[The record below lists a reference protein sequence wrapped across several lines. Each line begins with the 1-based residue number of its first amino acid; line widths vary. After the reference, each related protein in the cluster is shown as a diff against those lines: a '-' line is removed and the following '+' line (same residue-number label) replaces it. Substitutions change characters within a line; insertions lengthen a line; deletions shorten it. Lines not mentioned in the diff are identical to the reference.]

1 MQTKTQEEYSLKKS
15 INLLSA
21 NATIKKKV
29 GYILKRFFIFFG
41 GIFSLWTVS
50 IFYWIISWNSVFTWI
65 SLLLSMTIYTLWF
78 LTMVFMIL
86 YLSKVEQVR
95 NGKLQE
101 LKTLLST
108 LVNIEHKVATEKEEF
123 LYISNYDKNSSG
135 IDPKILERIKT
146 TIEELSKNIS
156 EISSKVISIHPS
168 NFKKWFHFSLSRELI
183 PYSTDKIS
191 EEELL
196 SSYVEY
202 IKEKE
207 QERLKDTIISFKGQ
221 LDSWM
226 KVHKEEL
233 EKYEG
238 EIESQTETIQNTDWK
253 VTLESQRIRLQS
265 YIESINNLVK

>member
-1 MQTKTQEEYSLKKS
+1 MQTITQEEYSLEKS

-50 IFYWIISWNSVFTWI
+50 IFYWIISWNSVFTWV

-78 LTMVFMIL
+78 LTMAFIIL
-86 YLSKVEQVR
+86 YLSKVEQIK
-95 NGKLQE
+95 NDKLRE
-101 LKTLLST
+101 LKILLST
-108 LVNIEHKVATEKEEF
+108 LANIEHKVATEKEEF
-123 LYISNYDKNSSG
+123 LYISNYDENSLG
-135 IDPKILERIKT
+135 INPEILEKIKII
-146 TIEELSKNIS
+146 IEEISKNIW
-156 EISSKVISIHPS
+156 EISSKVTSIQPS
-168 NFKKWFHFSLSRELI
+168 NFKKWFHFSLNRELI
-183 PYSTDKIS
+183 PYSTDKMN

-196 SSYVEY
+196 SSYIEY

-207 QERLKDTIISFKGQ
+207 QERLKDIIISFKGQ
-221 LDSWM
+221 LDSWI

-238 EIESQTETIQNTDWK
+238 EIESQTNITQNTDWK
-253 VTLESQRIRLQS
+253 VALDLQSKRLQS
-265 YIESINNLVK
+265 YIDSLKEITQ